1 MSELLFPSDNAA
13 GMSAEV
19 MEALARA
26 DRGSALPY
34 GNDDLTSR
42 VNELYSAFFE
52 HPVFVFPTA
61 TGTAANALALAAVT
75 PPYGEVLCHSQAH
88 ILTTEGGAPEF
99 YAGGARLT
107 GLDCK
112 DGLITVDAFSAN
124 LAGRTLSKHHLHLAA
139 ISLTQA
145 TEAGTVYRPTDV
157 ASLAER
163 AHAHEMKV
171 HMDGARLANALV
183 ALDVTPAQMTWQCGV
198 NVLSLGTTKNGTLN
212 AEAVIAF
219 DRDMAR
225 DIAYRHK
232 RAGLLVSKMRYVAAQ
247 LIAYLEQDLWAR
259 NARRANRAA
268 ARLARIFAALPGVR
282 LRHPVQTN
290 QVFVEL
296 PSPLVAML
304 DNANIRFREWLP
316 GEPPVYRLVT
326 SFQTTDADIQRVAD
340 VFGVAFP
347 QASRFGELH

>member
-1 MSELLFPSDNAA
+1 
-13 GMSAEV
+13 
-19 MEALARA
+19 
-26 DRGSALPY
+26 
-34 GNDDLTSR
+34 
-42 VNELYSAFFE
+42 
-52 HPVFVFPTA
+52 
-61 TGTAANALALAAVT
+61 
-75 PPYGEVLCHSQAH
+75 
-88 ILTTEGGAPEF
+88 
-99 YAGGARLT
+99 
-107 GLDCK
+107 
-112 DGLITVDAFSAN
+112 
-124 LAGRTLSKHHLHLAA
+124 
-139 ISLTQA
+139 
-145 TEAGTVYRPTDV
+145 
-157 ASLAER
+157 
-163 AHAHEMKV
+163 
-171 HMDGARLANALV
+171 MDGARLANALV

-198 NVLSLGTTKNGTLN
+198 DVLSLGTTKNGTLN